1 MTNDNGPRA
10 TGIADQV
17 GQVGQRLP
25 EVIETVREGAI
36 EGARTI
42 QALPDVNQRLLAAFS
57 LGLGL
62 GLSVAGAPRVAVVAS
77 LAPAIL
83 VAATIVGADGSTTR
97 KGS

>member
-10 TGIADQV
+10 TMIADQV

-25 EVIETVREGAI
+25 DVFESVREGAI

-62 GLSVAGAPRVAVVAS
+62 GLSVAGAPRIAVIAT

-83 VAATIVGADGSTTR
+83 VAATIVGNDGG
-97 KGS
+97 KGHKGA